1 MALQQKSRTKIY
13 TAMAE
18 MAGEEAAADMLAQFP
33 AREYDDPVTK
43 DHLALRVAELRAEMH
58 DLVREQTTRLIMW
71 MVTTMVALV
80 AVNATIT
87 FAIVRFA

>member
-18 MAGEEAAADMLAQFP
+18 MAGEEAAADMLAQFR
-33 AREYDDPVTK
+33 AHEYDDPVTK

>member
-43 DHLALRVAELRAEMH
+43 DHLDLRVADLRAEMH